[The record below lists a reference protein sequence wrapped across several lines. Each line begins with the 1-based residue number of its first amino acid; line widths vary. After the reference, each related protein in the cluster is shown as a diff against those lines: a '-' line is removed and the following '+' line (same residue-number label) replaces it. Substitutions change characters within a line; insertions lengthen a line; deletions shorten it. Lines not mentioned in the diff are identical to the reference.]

1 MFHATSFALAPGTLT
16 GSCGD
21 NPGSACRLTC
31 DLSHSTNAAQ
41 LVSGYLAG
49 PASRAGRILFIIVL
63 ALVVRTVLGRLIKRV
78 TERAATAT
86 LPVAPDGRM
95 HKAAVA
101 VHAAGLERR
110 SQRARALGSILRSAV
125 SAIVFGIAALTILG
139 ILGFDLAPLLA
150 STTVL
155 GVALGFGAQ
164 NLVRDYLAGIV
175 MLIEDH
181 YGFGDTI
188 NAGVAT
194 GTVEDMT
201 LLTTQVRDVN
211 GVVWHIRNGTIDSVG
226 NESQGWSRAVIDYP
240 VPYGED
246 LSRVRQLMDRAADSL
261 YRERSWRKVMLEKP
275 EVWGAQELSGKE
287 VTMRIVAKTAPMQQW
302 PVARELRARV
312 KAVLDAAGIAPAGP
326 DTIVITAPSGPSGPS
341 GPGEQAGSLTAPAE
355 VAAGAE
361 PLTGVREDQPAD
373 EEDTGGSA
381 TP

>member
-1 MFHATSFALAPGTLT
+1 MFHAASSALAHLTGTLT

-21 NPGSACRLTC
+21 NPGIACRLAW
-31 DLSHSTNAAQ
+31 DLTRSTNAAQ
-41 LVSGYLAG
+41 LVRIYLAG
-49 PASRAGRILFIIVL
+49 PASQAGRILFIIVL
-63 ALVVRTVLGRLIKRV
+63 ALVVRTILGRLIRRV

-86 LPVAPDGRM
+86 LPVNANGRM

-110 SQRARALGSILRSAV
+110 SQRARALGSILRSGV

-164 NLVRDYLAGIV
+164 NLVRDYLAGIL
-175 MLIEDH
+175 MLVEDH
-181 YGFGDTI
+181 YGVGDTI

-194 GTVEDMT
+194 GTVEAMT

-246 LSRVRQLMDRAADSL
+246 LSRIRQLMDQAADSL
-261 YRERSWRKVMLEKP
+261 FGERGWRQLMLEKP
-275 EVWGAQELSGKE
+275 EVWGAQELSSKE
-287 VTMRIVAKTAPMQQW
+287 VTMRIVAKTAPMRQW
-302 PVARELRARV
+302 EVARELRARV
-312 KAVLDAAGIAPAGP
+312 KMVLDAAGVAPAGP
-326 DTIVITAPSGPSGPS
+326 DTIVITAPSGPGAEA
-341 GPGEQAGSLTAPAE
+341 GPGAL
-355 VAAGAE
+355 AAGAE
-361 PLTGVREDQPAD
+361 PLTGARE
-373 EEDTGGSA
+373 EGSGSG
-381 TP
+381 TS